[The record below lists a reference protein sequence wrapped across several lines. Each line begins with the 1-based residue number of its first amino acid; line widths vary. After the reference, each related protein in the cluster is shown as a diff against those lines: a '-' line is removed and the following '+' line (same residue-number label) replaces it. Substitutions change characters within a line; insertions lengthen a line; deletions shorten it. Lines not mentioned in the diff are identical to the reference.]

1 MFDHFREECGVFGI
15 FGDPES
21 ARITYLGLYALQ
33 HRGQESS
40 GIAAWDG
47 EELRL
52 EVGMGLVAD
61 VFTAGRL
68 RALPGHTAI
77 GHNRYSTAGA
87 SDLANAQPFVVT
99 YSQGRLAIAHN
110 GNLVNAPQI
119 RRELEAEGAIFRSS
133 MDTEV
138 IVHLIARSRRERLE
152 DRVAEAL
159 QRVQGA
165 YSLLLMTEDKLIG
178 VRDPRGFRPLLL
190 GRRGEAHV
198 LASESCALD
207 LIEGEVL
214 REIEPGEMAVL
225 DDSGVTSLRPFESAA
240 PAPCVF
246 ELVYFA
252 RPDSRVFGRNVYK
265 VRKGMGERL
274 AEEHP
279 AEADLVIP
287 VPDSGVPAAM
297 GYARRSGIAFEM
309 GLIRNH
315 YVGRTFIEPRQSIR
329 HFGVK
334 VKLNPVSEILEGSR
348 VVVVDDSI
356 VRATTAKKIVS
367 MLRQAGAREVHVRV
381 SSPPITHSCF
391 YGIDTP
397 SREELI
403 ASSQSVEEI
412 RRFLAADTLGYLSL
426 EGMLDAAGDS
436 FRASRPA
443 SDAPEAEY
451 CTACFTGRYPI
462 AVPDESM
469 RAVGEETDAASPEF
483 GLQQG
488 KSSD

>member
-15 FGDPES
+15 LGDPES

-99 YSQGRLAIAHN
+99 YSQGRLAVAHN

-159 QRVQGA
+159 QRVEGA

-198 LASESCALD
+198 LASESCAFD

-225 DDSGVTSLRPFESAA
+225 DESGVTSLRPF
-240 PAPCVF
+240 
-246 ELVYFA
+246 
-252 RPDSRVFGRNVYK
+252 
-265 VRKGMGERL
+265 
-274 AEEHP
+274 
-279 AEADLVIP
+279 
-287 VPDSGVPAAM
+287 
-297 GYARRSGIAFEM
+297 
-309 GLIRNH
+309 
-315 YVGRTFIEPRQSIR
+315 
-329 HFGVK
+329 
-334 VKLNPVSEILEGSR
+334 
-348 VVVVDDSI
+348 
-356 VRATTAKKIVS
+356 
-367 MLRQAGAREVHVRV
+367 
-381 SSPPITHSCF
+381 
-391 YGIDTP
+391 
-397 SREELI
+397 
-403 ASSQSVEEI
+403 
-412 RRFLAADTLGYLSL
+412 
-426 EGMLDAAGDS
+426 
-436 FRASRPA
+436 
-443 SDAPEAEY
+443 
-451 CTACFTGRYPI
+451 
-462 AVPDESM
+462 
-469 RAVGEETDAASPEF
+469 
-483 GLQQG
+483 
-488 KSSD
+488 